1 MNNTFSIRPFSRRL
15 AKCLL
20 LAGVAGAF
28 AVAGIS
34 TASAQA
40 TTGSVFGKAPA
51 GYAVS
56 VRSAMTGAGRTVH
69 VDSTGRY
76 SAREL
81 PNGVYTVTL
90 QDNGQDIARHP
101 NVPVTIGRGVQ
112 VDFDCSKIK
121 CGGIADAK

>member
-1 MNNTFSIRPFSRRL
+1 MNSIFSKHPVARRL
-15 AKCLL
+15 GRSLM

-28 AVAGIS
+28 ALAGVS
-34 TASAQA
+34 TASAQS

-56 VRSAMTGAGRTVH
+56 VRSAATGAGRTVH
-69 VDSTGRY
+69 VDASGRY

-90 QDNGQDIARHP
+90 QQNGQPLVKHP
-101 NVPVTIGRGVQ
+101 NVSVVVGRGIE
-112 VDFDCSKIK
+112 VDFDCSVLK
-121 CGGIADAK
+121 CSEVASK

>member
-1 MNNTFSIRPFSRRL
+1 MNSVFSMNPVSRRL
-15 AKCLL
+15 GRSLM
-20 LAGVAGAF
+20 LAGVAGAI
-28 AVAGIS
+28 ALAGIS

-51 GYAVS
+51 GYAVT
-56 VRSAMTGAGRTVH
+56 VRSPATGTGRTVH
-69 VDSTGRY
+69 VDSSGRY

-90 QDNGQDIARHP
+90 QKNGQPLAKHP
-101 NVPVTIGRGVQ
+101 NVTVIVGRGIE

-121 CGGIADAK
+121 CGEVADAK

>member
-1 MNNTFSIRPFSRRL
+1 MNSIYSMNPVARRL
-15 AKCLL
+15 GRSLMLAGIAGAVA
-20 LAGVAGAF
+20 LAGV
-28 AVAGIS
+28 S

-40 TTGSVFGKAPA
+40 TSGSVFGKAPA

-56 VRSAMTGAGRTVH
+56 VRSTTTGAGRTVH
-69 VDSTGRY
+69 VDSSGRY

-90 QDNGQDIARHP
+90 QENGQPLVKHP
-101 NVPVTIGRGVQ
+101 NVSVIVGRGVE

-121 CGGIADAK
+121 CGEAANK

>member
-1 MNNTFSIRPFSRRL
+1 MNSIFSIHPVSRRL
-15 AKCLL
+15 AKGLV

-34 TASAQA
+34 TASAQS

-56 VRSAMTGAGRTVH
+56 VHSNTTGTGRTVH

-76 SAREL
+76 SAKAL
-81 PNGVYTVTL
+81 PDGVYTVTL
-90 QDNGQDIARHP
+90 KQDGKAVARHP
-101 NVPVTIGRGVQ
+101 NVPVTVGRGVE

-121 CGGIADAK
+121 CDGNADQ

>member
-1 MNNTFSIRPFSRRL
+1 MNSIFSKHPVARRL
-15 AKCLL
+15 GRSLMLAGIAGVFA
-20 LAGVAGAF
+20 LAGV
-28 AVAGIS
+28 S
-34 TASAQA
+34 TASAQS

-56 VRSAMTGAGRTVH
+56 VRSATTGTGRTVH
-69 VDSTGRY
+69 VDDSGRY

-90 QDNGQDIARHP
+90 KDKDQAVAKHP
-101 NVPVTIGRGVQ
+101 NVEVIVGRGVE

-121 CGGIADAK
+121 CGEIADAK

>member
-1 MNNTFSIRPFSRRL
+1 MNSIFSMNPVSRRL
-15 AKCLL
+15 GRSLM
-20 LAGVAGAF
+20 LAGIAGAF
-28 AVAGIS
+28 ALAGIS

-40 TTGSVFGKAPA
+40 TTGAVFGKAPA
-51 GYAVS
+51 GYTVS

-90 QDNGQDIARHP
+90 QENGQPLVKHP
-101 NVPVTIGRGVQ
+101 NVTVIVGRGVE
-112 VDFDCSKIK
+112 VDFDCNKIK
-121 CGGIADAK
+121 CGDIADAK

>member
-1 MNNTFSIRPFSRRL
+1 MNSIFSKNPVSRRL
-15 AKCLL
+15 GRGLMLAGIAGVFA
-20 LAGVAGAF
+20 LAGV
-28 AVAGIS
+28 S

-56 VRSAMTGAGRTVH
+56 VRSATTGTGRTVH
-69 VDSTGRY
+69 VDSSGRY

-90 QDNGQDIARHP
+90 QENGQPIVKHP
-101 NVPVTIGRGVQ
+101 DVTVIVGRGIE

-121 CGGIADAK
+121 CGEIADAK